1 MIAAMRLANPGAE
14 IWTPDGTPLP
24 DALRRTTHMGIC
36 AHPDDL
42 EIVAY
47 RAILDCFS
55 SPERWFTGVVVTNG
69 AGSSRKGPYAAY
81 TDDQMMAIRRVE
93 QRKAALVG
101 EYSVQAML
109 DYTSAQ
115 VKDPAL
121 DAVVEELE
129 ALLRA
134 TRPQVLYTHNLA
146 DKHDTHVAVA
156 LRVIAACRRLE
167 PEARPRRVIG
177 GEVWRDLDWLNDDDK
192 VVEDVQDRESLA
204 VALLGVF
211 DSQIT
216 GGKRYDLATLGRR
229 RAHATYHESHE
240 GDASQALSFA
250 MDLTPL
256 VRDTSRDPQAHAQG
270 FIDRFGAEVRA
281 RLARLSR

>member
-1 MIAAMRLANPGAE
+1 MRLNKPGASLF
-14 IWTPDGTPLP
+14 TPDGAPVQE
-24 DALRRTTHMGIC
+24 ALTRVTHMGVC

-42 EIVAY
+42 EILAY
-47 RAILDCFS
+47 RGILDCFDVLD
-55 SPERWFTGVVVTNG
+55 RRFFGVVVTDG

-81 TDDQMMAIRRVE
+81 TDDQMKAIRRVE
-93 QRKAALVG
+93 QKKAALVG
-101 EYSVQAML
+101 DYGLQALL
-109 DYTSAQ
+109 DYTSAE
-115 VKDPAL
+115 VKDPGS
-121 DAVVEELE
+121 DAVVRELE
-129 ALLRA
+129 DLLRA
-134 TRPQVLYTHNLA
+134 ARPEVLYTHNLA

-156 LRVIAACRRLE
+156 LRTIAACRRLE
-167 PEARPRRVIG
+167 EDHRPKRVIG
-177 GEVWRDLDWLNDDDK
+177 GEVWRDLDWLSDEDK

-240 GDASQALSFA
+240 GDLSQALSFA

-256 VRDTSRDPQAHAQG
+256 VRDASRDPQAYVQA
-270 FIDRFGAEVRA
+270 FIDRFGAEVRG
-281 RLARLSR
+281 RVGRLSGRP

>member
-1 MIAAMRLANPGAE
+1 
-14 IWTPDGTPLP
+14 
-24 DALRRTTHMGIC
+24 
-36 AHPDDL
+36 
-42 EIVAY
+42 
-47 RAILDCFS
+47 
-55 SPERWFTGVVVTNG
+55 
-69 AGSSRKGPYAAY
+69 
-81 TDDQMMAIRRVE
+81 
-93 QRKAALVG
+93 
-101 EYSVQAML
+101 ML

-121 DAVVEELE
+121 DTVAKELE

-240 GDASQALSFA
+240 GDASQALNFA

-256 VRDTSRDPQAHAQG
+256 VRDTSVDPQAHAQG

-281 RLARLSR
+281 RLARLSGR